1 MEREKMVVEN
11 SYFEDIQKIWKQNN
25 NGYITKTSNQK
36 AIYDEGMNQFVWR
49 ENEKTMAYVV
59 VYVGKDFCEKDQCLN
74 KIKKMGNKVAYI
86 WEIVTD
92 KNYVGRGIA
101 SKLIEY
107 IIDKYKGYEIYSC
120 IDINNYSSLKLH
132 EKYGFYTLY
141 EFEKELENKISMHRM
156 LVKIN

>member
-1 MEREKMVVEN
+1 
-11 SYFEDIQKIWKQNN
+11 
-25 NGYITKTSNQK
+25 
-36 AIYDEGMNQFVWR
+36 
-49 ENEKTMAYVV
+49 
-59 VYVGKDFCEKDQCLN
+59 
-74 KIKKMGNKVAYI
+74 MGNKVAYI

>member
-1 MEREKMVVEN
+1 MVVEN

-25 NGYITKTSNQK
+25 NGYITKISNQK

-107 IIDKYKGYEIYSC
+107 IINKYKGYEIYSC

-132 EKYGFYTLY
+132 ENMVFIHYMNLKRNLKTKYLCIGC
-141 EFEKELENKISMHRM
+141 
-156 LVKIN
+156 